1 MAPEDRVIPRSGP
14 LVGLFLASGCSALI
28 YEIVWFQQ
36 LSLVLGAS
44 AVSLAILLTSFMGG
58 MCLGS
63 IGFSRWVSTRHH
75 PLRVYALLE
84 FLIALCGLATLVLF
98 PVVGR
103 IYCQLALAGPNDL
116 IARSVVALV
125 MLLPPTIMMGAT
137 LPAIS
142 RWVQSTRDGMAWL
155 GWFYGAN
162 TFGAV
167 VGSLFAGMYLLR
179 VHDVYVATWFA
190 ASINLAIAFSA
201 TLIARSCPCADAGS
215 PLTTT
220 NQEPTAQ
227 TEPKVTVA
235 TTSSGELEMV
245 YLVAGLSGL
254 TALGAEVIWTRH
266 LGLLLGPTVYTF
278 SIILAVFLLG
288 LGMGS
293 STGSIIG
300 RRVRSPGLALALTQ
314 LLLLIAI
321 PYAAYMI
328 VHVVPYF
335 LARHEIDERFTVRL
349 THDLVRT
356 LITLLP
362 ATFLWGAS
370 FPLAVAAAADQ
381 VQDPSR
387 LVGRLYAANTLG
399 AIVGSLGI
407 SLFAISYGG
416 QFVQQAL
423 TVTSGIAGLLM
434 LSSLTWQAWTNWFM
448 SSTSSQSIL
457 KPLLGTVSLVLVGV
471 ACVAAWV
478 LVPVTPTALL
488 ADGRYLKGT
497 DATTTY
503 LYVAEGIDS
512 PIVVSEAF
520 DGTRSFHVAGKIE
533 ASTLERDIRTQR
545 LLGHLPAMV
554 HPHPKKILVVGCGS
568 GMTAGSFLL
577 HPTVEEIVLCEM
589 EKCVIEASRDNFAR
603 ENYGV
608 LRNPKTR
615 VVHDD
620 ARHFLATTRETFD
633 VITTD
638 PIHPWVKGA
647 ATLYTA
653 EFFQLCRSHL
663 NADGVVTLWVPLY
676 ESNEATVKCEMATFL
691 REFPQ
696 ATIWS
701 GESQH
706 VGYDLVIVGTVAD
719 KPLDFSRFIR
729 KLIVNQSLQVSFDDV
744 GLGSIPALLSSYVAS
759 GHELQTWLGDAQINR
774 DANLRLQYLAGSS
787 PSDVMEQ
794 TILQAMTNGTTK
806 SFDDLLPLLQGAPD

>member
-1 MAPEDRVIPRSGP
+1 M
-14 LVGLFLASGCSALI
+14 GLFLASGCSALI

-44 AVSLAILLTSFMGG
+44 AISLAILLTSFMGG

-63 IGFSRWVSTRHH
+63 LGFSRWVSTRHH

-84 FLIALCGLATLVLF
+84 FLIAMYGLGTLVLF
-98 PVVGR
+98 PIVGR
-103 IYCQLALAGPNDL
+103 VYCQLALVGSNDL
-116 IARSVVALV
+116 IARSVVALI

-142 RWVQSTRDGMAWL
+142 RWVNSTRDGMAWL

-167 VGSLFAGMYLLR
+167 IGSLLAGMYLLR
-179 VHDVYVATWFA
+179 VHDVYIATWFA
-190 ASINLAIAFSA
+190 AAINVGVAMAA
-201 TLIARSCPCADAGS
+201 TVIARSCPYLGAEPSLIPTNVPVDHAAPLSTQTAAG
-215 PLTTT
+215 
-220 NQEPTAQ
+220 
-227 TEPKVTVA
+227 
-235 TTSSGELEMV
+235 SGELEMV
-245 YLVAGLSGL
+245 HLVAGLSGL

-288 LGMGS
+288 LGLGS
-293 STGSIIG
+293 SAGSIIG
-300 RRVRSPGLALALTQ
+300 RRVRSPGLALAVTQ

-328 VHVVPYF
+328 VNVVPYV
-335 LARHEIDERFTVRL
+335 LSKHDYDERFTVRL
-349 THDLVRT
+349 AHDLVRT

-362 ATFLWGAS
+362 ATCLWGAS
-370 FPLAVAAAADQ
+370 FPLAVATVAGQD
-381 VQDPSR
+381 QDPSR
-387 LVGRLYAANTLG
+387 MVGRLYAANTLG
-399 AIVGSLGI
+399 AIVGSLGV
-407 SLFAISYGG
+407 SLYAIPFGG

-423 TVTSGIAGLLM
+423 AVTCGISGLLM
-434 LSSLTWQAWTNWFM
+434 LSSLTWQAWANWFATR
-448 SSTSSQSIL
+448 SPSRPIL
-457 KPLLGTVSLVLVGV
+457 RPLLGTASLVAVGAMCVV
-471 ACVAAWV
+471 AWAM
-478 LVPVTPTALL
+478 VPATPTSLL
-488 ADGRYLKGT
+488 ANGRYLTAT
-497 DATTTY
+497 DATSAY

-512 PIVVSEAF
+512 PIVVSEAL
-520 DGTRSFHVAGKIE
+520 DGSRSFHVAGKVE
-533 ASTLERDIRTQR
+533 ASTLERDVRTQR
-545 LLGHLPAMV
+545 LLGHLPAMI
-554 HPHPKKILVVGCGS
+554 HPQPKKILVVGCGS

-577 HPTVEEIVLCEM
+577 HPTVQEIVLCEM
-589 EKCVIEASRDNFAR
+589 EKCVIEASRDNFAL

-615 VVHDD
+615 IVHDD

-663 NADGVVTLWVPLY
+663 NPDGVVTLWVPLY

-691 REFPQ
+691 HEFPQ

-701 GESQH
+701 GESQN
-706 VGYDLVIVGTVAD
+706 VGYDVVVVATVED
-719 KPLDFSRFIR
+719 KPLDFYRFIS
-729 KLIVNQSLQVSFDDV
+729 KMMSNKSLQGSFEHV

-759 GHELQTWLGDAQINR
+759 GHELKTWLSDAQINR

-794 TILQAMTNGTTK
+794 KILQAMTNGAPK
-806 SFDDLLPLLQGAPD
+806 KVDDLLQGSREQPDQ